1 MKTEG
6 MNKMF
11 DINTAKVL
19 FMDGKHEAAAEMFYD
34 GACLGNAEA
43 AFNYAYCLMNGYG
56 VERDA
61 SGARS
66 FYTFASEMLGE
77 ACYNLAVMYLHGD
90 GAERDYRKAYSYMLD
105 AAEKG
110 VIEAQLYL
118 GVAYTIGT
126 LYEPDIASISLIP
139 YHTPEYSAEMMY
151 IEGDVPD
158 NTDDEEK
165 RIGAV
170 RIDPG
175 SAFAWFRT
183 AAKHSPDYVEELC
196 LKGKFLYARCFLDGL
211 GTNPNRQRGD
221 ALMLLAASDGS
232 PEAMSY
238 IETEAPYLLENLAN
252 SEIIRRVRMIEGLPP
267 AK

>member
-1 MKTEG
+1 
-6 MNKMF
+6 
-11 DINTAKVL
+11 
-19 FMDGKHEAAAEMFYD
+19 MDGRYEAAAEMFYD

-43 AFNYAYCLMNGYG
+43 AFDYAYCLMKGYG
-56 VERDA
+56 AERDM

-66 FYTFASEMLGE
+66 FYTFASEMIGE

-90 GAERDYRKAYSYMLD
+90 GAERDYRKAHSYMLD

-126 LYEPDIASISLIP
+126 LYEPDITSISLIP
-139 YHTPEYSAEMMY
+139 YHTPEYNDRMMY
-151 IEGDVPD
+151 IDGEVE
-158 NTDDEEK
+158 NTEDDEEK

-170 RIDPG
+170 RVDPV

-183 AAKHSPDYVEELC
+183 AAKHAPDYVEELS

-211 GTNPNRQRGD
+211 GTDPNRQRGD
-221 ALMLLAASDGS
+221 ALMLLAASEGS

-238 IETEAPYLLENLAN
+238 IETEAPYLLENLNN
-252 SEIIRRVRMIEGLPP
+252 SEFIGRLRMIERLPS
-267 AK
+267 AN